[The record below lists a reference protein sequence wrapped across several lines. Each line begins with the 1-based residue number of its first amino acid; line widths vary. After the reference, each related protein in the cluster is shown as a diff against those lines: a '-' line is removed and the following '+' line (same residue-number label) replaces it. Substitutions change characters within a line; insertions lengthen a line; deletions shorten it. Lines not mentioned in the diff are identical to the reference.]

1 MTLWAALERGGRRA
15 RLLWPEKGEAA
26 WGEAMAA
33 RLAEAAPG
41 AVLATGVGAPSAAPG
56 GLPTLAIDRR
66 AIVDAASGVV
76 AISGAGWQPPPSTS
90 SMAYWLAQAVADVR
104 GFDWVAALGAMAA
117 LGDRAELP
125 LVVDAKRAYG
135 ANWLR
140 EALLLLRAAQR
151 AATPETAAAVTL
163 LRRAR
168 DPEDFVT
175 SPRPARDRL
184 LAARA
189 EVEAAIEAVR
199 AVEPVAAAPVTLL
212 RVGSPCHVQAVLAHI
227 WASRRPDAPA
237 LVGNDGYLPGRV
249 AFAAE
254 GAEDDWPARFR
265 AALPAGAT
273 LEPADDDAA
282 AIGGHIGVEDWRRLL
297 ARLGAP
303 AGAWG
308 R

>member
-1 MTLWAALERGGRRA
+1 VTLWAALERGGWRA
-15 RLLWPEKGEAA
+15 RLLWPGKGEPA
-26 WGEAMAA
+26 WGEAMTARVIETAA
-33 RLAEAAPG
+33 SAAV
-41 AVLATGVGAPSAAPG
+41 AVGVGAPLATPG

-66 AIVDAASGVV
+66 PIDVAAPGVV
-76 AISGAGWQPPPSTS
+76 AISGASWQPSPSTS
-90 SMAYWLAQAVADVR
+90 SMAYWLAQSIGDVR

-117 LGDRAELP
+117 LGDRVALP
-125 LVVDAKRAYG
+125 LVVDAKRAHG

-151 AATPETAAAVTL
+151 AAAPETAAAATL

-168 DPEDFVT
+168 DPQDFVT
-175 SPRPARDRL
+175 GARPARDRL

-199 AVEPVAAAPVTLL
+199 AVEPVAVEPMTLL
-212 RVGSPCHVQAVLAHI
+212 RVASPCHVQAVLARI
-227 WASRRPDAPA
+227 WANRRPEAPA

-254 GAEDDWPARFR
+254 GADAGWQERFR
-265 AALPAGAT
+265 SAMPGSAVLESDGGDADALGGHV
-273 LEPADDDAA
+273 AA
-282 AIGGHIGVEDWRRLL
+282 ADWRALL
-297 ARLGAP
+297 ARLGSP
-303 AGAWG
+303 AAAWG